1 MVTPTKNNVTKAVK
15 ETRNLFNELTN
26 NFSRGET
33 NNIREKLYKKETVY
47 NILKEK
53 ERKDG
58 LTKKHKQVLKNIER
72 YFENFKKDLEKLQKY
87 QHNITYGL
95 NYLFNEDSYE
105 PTELKSAFDG
115 SYIQYESRGD
125 RDANLSLAEYLDII
139 RTYLREMID
148 DHKARGEWKIQLT
161 MEINF
166 VSVLGSTQFQAMHIK
181 SNNIEI
187 IIGNETNNINVD
199 LFNSI
204 FKKYQEGL
212 ETKMKGSSFIFY
224 CVDLLY
230 YHLHKVSLNRGGLYI
245 DSPEFIKHKKS
256 TINPQ
261 NNYDDDNECL
271 RYTIIAAVKYAEI
284 NNNPERVSKLRPF
297 INN

>member
-1 MVTPTKNNVTKAVK
+1 
-15 ETRNLFNELTN
+15 
-26 NFSRGET
+26 
-33 NNIREKLYKKETVY
+33 
-47 NILKEK
+47 
-53 ERKDG
+53 
-58 LTKKHKQVLKNIER
+58 
-72 YFENFKKDLEKLQKY
+72 
-87 QHNITYGL
+87 
-95 NYLFNEDSYE
+95 
-105 PTELKSAFDG
+105 
-115 SYIQYESRGD
+115 
-125 RDANLSLAEYLDII
+125 
-139 RTYLREMID
+139 MID

-230 YHLHKVSLNRGGLYI
+230 YHLHKVSLNKGGSYI

-271 RYTIIAAVKYAEI
+271 RYTIIAAVKYADI

-297 INN
+297 IND

>member
-53 ERKDG
+53 EQKDG

-230 YHLHKVSLNRGGLYI
+230 YHLHKVSLNVV
-245 DSPEFIKHKKS
+245 D
-256 TINPQ
+256 
-261 NNYDDDNECL
+261 
-271 RYTIIAAVKYAEI
+271 YT
-284 NNNPERVSKLRPF
+284 
-297 INN
+297 